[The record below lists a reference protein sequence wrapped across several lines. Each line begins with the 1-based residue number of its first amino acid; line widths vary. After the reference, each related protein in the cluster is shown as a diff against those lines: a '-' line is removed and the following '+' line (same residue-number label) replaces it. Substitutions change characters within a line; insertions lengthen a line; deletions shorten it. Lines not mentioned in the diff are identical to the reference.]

1 MALRSMPGW
10 ANLASPELRK
20 LLDAARGAL
29 PAPIRSEI
37 FGAQR
42 FAQHGRSLGLTHVA
56 TVPAALGTTFFPR
69 LQSNIAVLREAH
81 TFIGM
86 QASNG
91 YDVSPAAEWLLDN
104 FHLVESQLQEVHEA
118 LPTSYFRKLPTLQDA
133 PLQGLP
139 RIYGVAWA
147 FVAHTDGAFDESLLV
162 EYLDAYQES
171 CELKLSEI
179 WALPTTL
186 RVVLIE
192 NLRRLAERVASN
204 KAARELANLAFDHVD
219 SLRID
224 QLETVRQALALR
236 GVDRVFLAQL
246 AQRFQD
252 WRGAEDSGA
261 QEAIQAWLLQ
271 ALPDVAAALAWQSA
285 EQAADNLSVSNG
297 LTSLRLI
304 GDVDWADIIDRTNAL
319 TLCMEDSPLFAAEA
333 TVTRDQTLHAIER
346 LAERS
351 GRSEVSVAQV
361 LLECMRT
368 SDSADKALAQ
378 YWLAGDGHA
387 ELRMALG
394 MAPSWLPLRAATVR
408 TWAFPL
414 YLVVLAAWTCLL
426 MWAGL
431 GSKMHVWEHHTAL
444 FWISL
449 VLLVFPASEGAVAI
463 TNRLIAES
471 LRPRY
476 LTRMA
481 WRDGIP
487 ATHQTMVVVPCMLTS
502 PGSIA
507 AVVRRLEMHY
517 LANPERHVQFA
528 LLSDWADAPTQHML
542 ADAALLQ
549 HAVDGITALN
559 AKYADPNAATKSRF
573 LLLHRLR
580 QYSKSEQCWMGW
592 ERKRGKLELLVAD
605 LAHGNSQAFLDLGAI
620 SITAPA
626 TRYVLTLDS
635 DTQLPPGRLRE
646 LVAVGAHP
654 CNVPQLAADGR
665 SVTSGYAI
673 LQPRVVTPLPES
685 ARQTPFHWLFSGQ
698 SGMDPYSAASSEV
711 YQDVFAEGTFTGK
724 GLLHV
729 QAVHSVLA
737 GRLPEGQILSHDLL
751 EGALAR
757 CGSVSDLTVLEDAP
771 SHADVAASRMHRWM
785 RGDWQLLPVLL
796 SSSFGTRGLR
806 FPAVS
811 AWKMLDNL
819 RRSLVAPASLACLVL
834 ACVGSSLLPL
844 RVLWVIAIALCAGP
858 VMGAA
863 AGFLSYRRGLA
874 KEHFYF
880 EAGAGLMRALW
891 GGLWQFAQLLQT
903 AMGALDAIA
912 RALFRTFWSHRL
924 LLQWT
929 TAEAAQS
936 QARTGWSGL
945 VALHWKESVVALAL
959 LAGMALVPG
968 PLSAMAVVACL
979 LWASSPFWTWSV
991 SRTWRIGE
999 QAPLTLQDRLYLEG
1013 IARDTWRLFERC
1025 VGPQDNHLPPD
1036 NLQITPQE
1044 MVAHRTSPT
1053 NMGLYLVSAACA
1065 RQFGWISTP
1074 DLLDRLEA
1082 TLATL
1087 QKLERHRGHFYNWYD
1102 TESCAVLAPAY
1113 ISTVDSGNF
1122 SGLALACAQACTELA
1137 AQEQDALLQP
1147 RLHRLAHAL
1156 EKMAWEA
1163 EFGFLYNEKRHL
1175 FHIGYRVTERQWDSG
1190 FYDLLASEARL
1201 TSMLSIAKGDVPM
1214 RHWASLGRMFFA
1226 VGRHVGLRSWSG
1238 SMFEYLMPRLLMDEP
1253 DGSALRE
1260 AGATALLEQM
1270 AFAARQ
1276 GVPWGI
1282 SESAYAAQD
1291 HTLAFQYAPQ
1301 GVPRLALRCTPADE
1315 LVIAPYATALAA
1327 MVSPQRAVHNFQL
1340 LEGMGARSEYGFMDA
1355 LDFSPAR
1362 KPSDKPYAPV
1372 ETYMAHHQ
1380 GMTLVAL
1387 ANVLLEG
1394 CAQRWGMAAPAMQ
1407 AVESLLQDRIPR
1419 EVSLLTDMDRTQQ
1432 LQARQRRRSP
1442 SMLREV
1448 LPQEHALLPTHLLS
1462 NGHYGVAL
1470 RANGAGWSHW
1480 GATGVTRERDDALQD
1495 DCGNFIYLRQGREP
1509 LVSVTHHP
1517 AADPQA
1523 SYRCVH
1529 HADRMCFDA
1538 DWPQLH
1544 TRTTVWVSPEDDIE
1558 FRQIELQNLGD
1569 TPLSLELISAMEV
1582 TLAPPAA
1589 DEAHPAFSNLFVQAQ
1604 WLPSHQAMLFERSPR
1619 LDTDAGVH
1627 MAHFLASTDAS
1638 TVTLRVQT
1646 DRQQWLGRNRGPA
1659 NPIARLDSVPTTG
1672 LGAPS
1677 ALGTGLDPV
1686 ACLAVALKVPPN
1698 ARVQLTFATAVSD
1711 NANTL
1716 RAVVDKYRQS
1726 GHIRRASLMSAT
1738 LAGIRLRTLRIS
1750 PENFAAAQLVTS
1762 ALAQTLS
1769 RARPSRD
1776 PLQQTAPRFCDRK
1789 ALWRFGISGDRP
1801 LLLVSIGALHGL
1813 GMLRSLTQ
1821 SMGLWTWGGMACDL
1835 VILNAEPASYAMELQ
1850 REIEALR
1857 ERHVAGTHVRT
1868 DVPAPA
1874 FHVLRTDT
1882 LSVPELSTLKAL
1894 ARLHLQ
1900 ADGRPL
1906 SHHVQEWVERHT
1918 VAQQARNSRSPAVV
1932 PVGANRDV
1940 VNSPSQGHFQHAGS
1954 EFRFEVREGQR
1965 PARPWINVLANPD
1978 FGAHITES
1986 GGGYTWARNSRMA
1999 QLTAWTNDPVRDPA
2013 AEWFLVEERRSG
2025 DIWSVAPGA
2034 YGAGDTPYQVVHG
2047 QGYTSIRHTHRG
2059 LQVHARWCVD
2069 AQASGKE
2076 VQITVTNVG
2085 ERTQHL
2091 RISGVVAWLMGSR
2104 RIDRASI
2111 FTRFSQEH
2119 SGSNLLQVLR
2129 ATQIDDASG
2138 MGGGTAFLSLEVPH
2152 GSEADWTC
2160 DRRECFDAQGR
2171 LVLPEQWGQSRGD
2184 GLDPCAALSMEMH
2197 LGAGDASQCVFMLG
2211 YADTA
2216 DQSVQLARQSAAQPA
2231 AQRHA
2236 QLAQRWDQLLGA
2248 TTVETPDPLFDAL
2261 VNRWLLYQAVS
2272 CRLWAK
2278 SGFYQAGGATGF
2290 RDQLQDAMALA
2301 WTAPQMLRSQIVLCA
2316 SRQFEAGDV
2325 QHWWHAPG
2333 GAGVRTHFSD
2343 DLLWLPYACLHY
2355 LRATGDVALLDEPV
2369 PFLEGIEIPEG
2380 AEDAYFTPT
2389 VSAQSDSV
2397 YEHAA
2402 RTIDRSLQV
2411 GAHGLPLMGSGDW
2424 NDGMNRVGAQGKG
2437 ESVWLAWFLCG
2448 LVPGFIA
2455 LARERGQVPRASRW
2469 EQALEGWQQA
2479 LDGVAWDGKWFRRA
2493 FFDDGSPLGT
2503 HSNPEGRQD
2512 LIAQAWSVLS
2522 GAASAQKRSDAM
2534 VSAEEMLVDTQ
2545 AGLLKLLTPPF
2556 AHAVPAAGYIQA
2568 YPPGVRENG
2577 GQYSHAG
2584 VWAMMAAAKLSV
2596 TQPDAMHDPD
2606 RAYRYFTYLS
2616 PAHRAAHPTRGPVYG
2631 LEPYV
2636 MAADVYS
2643 APPYV
2648 GRGGWSWYTGAA
2660 AWMHRAA
2667 VEAILGLQQT
2677 ADSITL
2683 TPCLPQAWPRAE
2695 ITLVRDGQTM
2705 RFIVLREP
2713 ADAALDAA
2721 GVAGAQL
2728 LAVGEA
2734 LQWRT
2739 LPAQSRWVVVLPC
2752 VR

>member
-1 MALRSMPGW
+1 MVLRAMPGW
-10 ANLASPELRK
+10 VNLASPELRR
-20 LLDAARGAL
+20 LLDADRGAL
-29 PAPIRSEI
+29 PAPIRAEI

-42 FAQHGRSLGLTHVA
+42 FAQHGRSLGLTHFA
-56 TVPAALGTTFFPR
+56 SVPNALGTTFSPR
-69 LQSNIAVLREAH
+69 LKSNVAVLREAH

-118 LPTSYFRKLPTLQDA
+118 MPASYFRKLPTLRDA

-147 FVAHTDGAFDESLLV
+147 FVAHTDGAFDESLLM

-204 KAARELANLAFDHVD
+204 KAARELANLAFDQID
-219 SLRID
+219 ELRID
-224 QLETVRQALALR
+224 QLETVRQQLALR
-236 GVDRVFLAQL
+236 GVERIFLAQL

-252 WRGAEDSGA
+252 WRGTEDGGA
-261 QEAIQAWLLQ
+261 HEAIQAWLMQ

-297 LTSLRLI
+297 LTSLRVI
-304 GDVDWADIIDRTNAL
+304 GDVDWADIIDRTNVL
-319 TLCMEDSPLFAAEA
+319 TLCMEASPIFAAEA
-333 TVTRDQTLHAIER
+333 RVTRDQTLHAIER
-346 LAERS
+346 MAERS
-351 GRSEVSVAQV
+351 GRSEVSVAQM
-361 LLECMRT
+361 LLEYMRT
-368 SDSADKALAQ
+368 SDDAGRGLAQ
-378 YWLAGDGHA
+378 YWLSGGGRT
-387 ELRMALG
+387 EILLALG
-394 MAPSWLPLRAATVR
+394 MATPWLSRGRGLMRK
-408 TWAFPL
+408 WAFPL
-414 YLVVLAAWTCLL
+414 YMVVLAVWTGLL
-426 MWAGL
+426 LWAGL
-431 GSKMHVWEHHTAL
+431 GSKMHVVDAHTWL
-444 FWISL
+444 FWTAL

-471 LRPRY
+471 LKPRY
-476 LTRMA
+476 LPRLA

-487 ATHQTMVVVPCMLTS
+487 AAHQTMVVVPCMLTS
-502 PGSIA
+502 PASIA
-507 AVVRRLEMHY
+507 AVVSRLEMHY
-517 LANPERHVQFA
+517 LANPERFVQFA
-528 LLSDWADAPTQHML
+528 LLSDWADAPTQHTL
-542 ADAALLQ
+542 ADTALLQ
-549 HAVDGITALN
+549 RAVDGITALN
-559 AKYADPNAATKSRF
+559 AKYAEASRPETNGRF

-580 QYSKSEQCWMGW
+580 KYSKTEQCWMGW
-592 ERKRGKLELLVAD
+592 ERKRGKLELLVTE
-605 LAHGNSQAFLDLGAI
+605 LAHGFDQAFLDLGAI
-620 SITAPA
+620 SITAHA

-646 LVAVGAHP
+646 LVAVAAHP
-654 CNVPQLAADGR
+654 CNQPQLAADGK
-665 SVTSGYAI
+665 SVVSGYAI

-698 SGMDPYSAASSEV
+698 CGMDPYSAASSEV
-711 YQDVFAEGTFTGK
+711 YQDVFSEGTFTGK

-729 QAVHSVLA
+729 QAVHAVLS

-751 EGALAR
+751 EGSLAR

-796 SSSFGTRGLR
+796 GSSFGTRGLH

-819 RRSLVAPASLACLVL
+819 RRSLVAPASLACLAL
-834 ACVGSSLLPL
+834 ALVGESLSPA
-844 RVLWVIAIALCAGP
+844 RVLWVIAIALCVGP

-880 EAGAGLMRALW
+880 EAIAGLLRALW
-891 GGLWQFAQLLQT
+891 GGLWQFAQLLQS
-903 AMGALDAIA
+903 AMVALDAIA
-912 RALFRTFWSHRL
+912 RSLYRTFWSHRH

-936 QARTGWSGL
+936 QARSSWGGL
-945 VALHWKESVVALAL
+945 VALHWKEPVIALTL
-959 LAGMALVPG
+959 LLC
-968 PLSAMAVVACL
+968 MAVASGALSIPALMICL
-979 LWASSPFWTWSV
+979 LWAASPFWTWSV

-1025 VGPQDNHLPPD
+1025 VGPEDNHLPPD
-1036 NLQITPQE
+1036 NLQITPQD

-1053 NMGLYLVSAACA
+1053 NMGMYLVSAACA

-1082 TLATL
+1082 TLGTL

-1102 TESCAVLAPAY
+1102 TQSCVVLTPAY

-1122 SGLALACAQACTELA
+1122 SALALAAAQACTELSK
-1137 AQEQDALLQP
+1137 QEQETVQQQ
-1147 RLHRLAHAL
+1147 RLHALAQAF
-1156 EKMAWEA
+1156 EQMAWEA

-1201 TSMLSIAKGDVPM
+1201 TSIISIAKGDVPM

-1253 DGSALRE
+1253 QGSALRE
-1260 AGATALLEQM
+1260 ASATAVLEQM
-1270 AFAARQ
+1270 AFAAKQ

-1282 SESAYAAQD
+1282 SESAYAARD

-1301 GVPRLALRCTPADE
+1301 GVPRLALRRTPADE

-1327 MVSPQRAVHNFQL
+1327 MVSPQRAVQNFRM
-1340 LEGMGARSEYGFMDA
+1340 LEEMGARSEYGFMDA

-1362 KPSDKPYAPV
+1362 KPSDKSYAPV

-1387 ANVLLEG
+1387 ANVLLQG
-1394 CAQRWGMAAPAMQ
+1394 CAQRWGMGAAAIQ

-1419 EVSLLTDMDRTQQ
+1419 EVSLLTELDRGQQ
-1432 LQARQRRRSP
+1432 LQKRQRRRSP

-1448 LPQEHALLPTHLLS
+1448 LPHEQAVLPTHLLS
-1462 NGHYGVAL
+1462 NGRYGVAL

-1480 GATGVTRERDDALQD
+1480 GATGITRERDDALQD
-1495 DCGNFIYLRQGREP
+1495 DCGNFIYLRRGNDP
-1509 LVSVTHHP
+1509 LSSVTHHP

-1523 SYRCVH
+1523 SYRTVH

-1538 DWPQLH
+1538 SWPELH
-1544 TRTTVWVSPEDDIE
+1544 SRTTVWVSPEDDIE
-1558 FRQIELQNLGD
+1558 FRQIELHNLSD
-1569 TPLSLELISAMEV
+1569 IPIALELISTIEV
-1582 TLAPPAA
+1582 TLAPPSA

-1604 WLPSHQAMLFERSPR
+1604 WLASHQAILFERRPR

-1638 TVTLRVQT
+1638 TITLRVQT

-1659 NPIARLDSVPTTG
+1659 NPLARLDSVPTTG
-1672 LGAPS
+1672 LGA
-1677 ALGTGLDPV
+1677 ATQLGTGLDPM
-1686 ACLAVALKVPPN
+1686 ACLAVALKIPPN
-1698 ARVQLTFATAVSD
+1698 AKVQLTFATAVSD
-1711 NANTL
+1711 NGNTL

-1738 LAGIRLRTLRIS
+1738 LAGIRLRSLRIS
-1750 PENFAAAQLVTS
+1750 PDTFAASQLLTS
-1762 ALAQTLS
+1762 ALTQTLS
-1769 RARPSRD
+1769 RARPPRD
-1776 PLQQTAPRFCDRK
+1776 PSVQTGPRFCDRK
-1789 ALWRFGISGDRP
+1789 VLWRFGISGDRP

-1821 SMGLWTWGGMACDL
+1821 AMGLWTWGGVACDL

-1850 REIEALR
+1850 REVEALR
-1857 ERHVAGTHVRT
+1857 ERHAAGTHARS
-1868 DVPAPA
+1868 DVPMPA

-1882 LSVPELSTLKAL
+1882 LSTPELSTLKAL
-1894 ARLHLQ
+1894 ARLHLH

-1906 SHHVQEWVERHT
+1906 SHHVQEWMERH
-1918 VAQQARNSRSPAVV
+1918 ALALQAREGRSPVV
-1932 PVGANRDV
+1932 VSPTGSRDV
-1940 VNSPSQGHFQHAGS
+1940 VNNPAQGYFQETGS
-1954 EFRFEVREGQR
+1954 EFRFDVRDGSR
-1965 PARPWINVLANPD
+1965 PTRPWINVLANPD
-1978 FGAHITES
+1978 FGAHISES

-1999 QLTAWTNDPVRDPA
+1999 QLTAWANDPVRDPA
-2013 AEWFLVEERRSG
+2013 AEWFLIQERRSG
-2025 DIWSVAPGA
+2025 DVWSVAPNA
-2034 YGAGDTPYQVVHG
+2034 YGAHDASYQVVHG
-2047 QGYTSIRHTHRG
+2047 QGYTSIRHTHRN
-2059 LQVHARWCVD
+2059 LQVHARWSVD
-2069 AQASGKE
+2069 AHTSVKE
-2076 VQITVTNVG
+2076 LQITLTNSG

-2091 RISGVVAWLMGSR
+2091 RITGVVAWLMGSR
-2104 RIDRASI
+2104 RADRASV

-2119 SGSNLLQVLR
+2119 SGANALHVLR
-2129 ATQIDDASG
+2129 ATQIDTATG
-2138 MGGGTAFLSLEVPH
+2138 LGGGTAFLSVQVPY

-2160 DRRECFDAQGR
+2160 DRRECFDVQGR
-2171 LVLPEQWGQSRGD
+2171 LVLPEDWGQSRGD
-2184 GLDPCAALSMEMH
+2184 GLDPCAALSMGMD
-2197 LGAGDASQCVFMLG
+2197 LGAGATSQCVFILG
-2211 YADTA
+2211 YADNA
-2216 DQSVQLARQSAAQPA
+2216 DESLQLARKSAAQGSA
-2231 AQRHA
+2231 LRSE

-2248 TTVETPDPLFDAL
+2248 TTVETPDPLFDAM

-2301 WTAPQMLRSQIVLCA
+2301 WAAPDMLRAQIVLCA
-2316 SRQFEAGDV
+2316 SRQFAAGDV

-2355 LRATGDVALLDEPV
+2355 LRATGDVALLDEAV
-2369 PFLEGIEIPEG
+2369 PFLEGMEIPEG

-2389 VSAQSDSV
+2389 VSAQTDSV
-2397 YEHAA
+2397 FEHAA
-2402 RTIDRSLQV
+2402 RALDRSLRV
-2411 GAHGLPLMGSGDW
+2411 GVHGLPLMGGGDW
-2424 NDGMNRVGAQGKG
+2424 NDGMNRVGDQGRG
-2437 ESVWLAWFLCG
+2437 ESVWLAWFLCSM
-2448 LVPGFIA
+2448 VPGFIA
-2455 LARERGQVPRASRW
+2455 LARERAQPERVARW
-2469 EQALEGWQQA
+2469 EQAMQGWQQA
-2479 LDGVAWDGKWFRRA
+2479 LEGVAWDGKWFRRA
-2493 FFDDGSPLGT
+2493 FFDDGSPLGA
-2503 HSNPEGRQD
+2503 HDNPEGQQD

-2522 GAASAQKRSDAM
+2522 GAASVPKQIEAM
-2534 VSAEEMLVDTQ
+2534 ASAEAMLVDTQ

-2556 AHAVPAAGYIQA
+2556 AHTVPAAGYIQA

-2584 VWAMMAAAKLSV
+2584 VWALMATAKLAVS
-2596 TQPDAMHDPD
+2596 QPKMLQDPD
-2606 RAYRYFTYLS
+2606 KAYRYFTYLS
-2616 PAHRAAHPTRGPVYG
+2616 PAHRAAHASRGAVYG

-2667 VEAILGLQQT
+2667 VESILGLQQT
-2677 ADSITL
+2677 AEHITL
-2683 TPCLPQAWPRAE
+2683 TPCLPLHWPRAE
-2695 ITLVRDGQTM
+2695 IKLVRGTQTL
-2705 RFIVLREP
+2705 RFILLREE
-2713 ADAALDAA
+2713 ARNAIAAA
-2721 GVAGAQL
+2721 GVEGAQL
-2728 LAVGEA
+2728 LAVG
-2734 LQWRT
+2734 QS
-2739 LPAQSRWVVVLPC
+2739 LPWTNLPTDSCWVIAIA
-2752 VR
+2752 